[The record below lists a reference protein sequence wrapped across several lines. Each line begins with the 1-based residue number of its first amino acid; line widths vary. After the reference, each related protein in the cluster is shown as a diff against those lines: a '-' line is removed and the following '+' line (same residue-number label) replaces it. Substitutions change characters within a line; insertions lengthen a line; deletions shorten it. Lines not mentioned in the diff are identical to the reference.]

1 MVVFSCLVCWKSGS
15 VGNSAHSNQLSS
27 SCLHALHSFEE
38 NVTLLTVSNSS
49 VFSLLL
55 DFEKSACVFRV
66 TPHFQQYLPNF
77 TSSANYL
84 TSFGDKKRSQSAASM
99 SCLRATIP
107 RRNYAK
113 GGSAGQYVVQRIWPF
128 GFRSWSSFSSK
139 LCCSLPRPSQLE
151 KLRPAPL
158 SRYNTASFR
167 ASSCP

>member
-1 MVVFSCLVCWKSGS
+1 MLIYQLHLIRSCKSIIS
-15 VGNSAHSNQLSS
+15 R
-27 SCLHALHSFEE
+27 C
-38 NVTLLTVSNSS
+38 
-49 VFSLLL
+49 
-55 DFEKSACVFRV
+55 
-66 TPHFQQYLPNF
+66 
-77 TSSANYL
+77 
-84 TSFGDKKRSQSAASM
+84 
-99 SCLRATIP
+99 ATIP

-167 ASSCP
+167 ASSCPWPIQSDRSLLGHPFKTRRPSASTSSVGRAIRKSWQRPTWPTGKSCCFSMTIVIR